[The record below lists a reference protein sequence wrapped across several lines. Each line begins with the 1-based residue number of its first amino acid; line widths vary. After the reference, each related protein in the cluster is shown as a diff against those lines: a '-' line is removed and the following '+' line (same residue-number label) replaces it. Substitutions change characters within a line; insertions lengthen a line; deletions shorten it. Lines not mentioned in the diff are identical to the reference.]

1 MSTQTNTRRGFFLYF
16 LPINDSNASP
26 HLTVLGQINDV
37 NNQGFKKLL
46 ETVNKIDFTNK
57 TIRASLAETD
67 CFGKNNEFEVVKLN
81 NNKELQSLHESLL
94 KITEDSGYEIMQ
106 PQYSGENYN
115 PHISLSKNF
124 TEAQLRETYENEGIA
139 IDSIV
144 LKESLFNSAG
154 EFISSEL
161 IGTLKI

>member
-1 MSTQTNTRRGFFLYF
+1 VNAQTITRRGFFIYF

-46 ETVNKIDFTNK
+46 ETVNKADFANK
-57 TIRASLAETD
+57 PIHASLAETD
-67 CFGKNNEFEVVKLN
+67 YFGKNNEFEVVRLN
-81 NNKELQSLHESLL
+81 SNKELQELHKSLL

-124 TEAQLRETYENEGIA
+124 TEAQLREAHEKDGIA

-161 IGTLKI
+161 IGSLKL